1 MLDLTFFSKEYFFL
15 PLSFTCYLAIYL
27 CVISS
32 CSVPYYQELANDHKP
47 QKEHQ
52 YLKGG
57 CQKDEPGFS

>member
-47 QKEHQ
+47 
-52 YLKGG
+52 
-57 CQKDEPGFS
+57 